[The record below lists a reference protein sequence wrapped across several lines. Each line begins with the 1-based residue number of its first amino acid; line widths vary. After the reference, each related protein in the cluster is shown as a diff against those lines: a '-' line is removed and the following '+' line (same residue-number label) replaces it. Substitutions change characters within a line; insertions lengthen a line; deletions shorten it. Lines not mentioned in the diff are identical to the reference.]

1 MFRKILVLVAI
12 ACLTGC
18 GAGSNSDGDLC
29 KDGWV
34 TPSKGKQGACSS
46 HGGLA

>member
-1 MFRKILVLVAI
+1 MWKTIFLVLTVAGVV
-12 ACLTGC
+12 GC
-18 GAGSNSDGDLC
+18 GAGSNSGDLC

>member
-1 MFRKILVLVAI
+1 MKWKCAVAMVAVLVLG
-12 ACLTGC
+12 GC
-18 GAGSNSDGDLC
+18 GAGQGGDKC
-29 KDGWV
+29 KDGWE